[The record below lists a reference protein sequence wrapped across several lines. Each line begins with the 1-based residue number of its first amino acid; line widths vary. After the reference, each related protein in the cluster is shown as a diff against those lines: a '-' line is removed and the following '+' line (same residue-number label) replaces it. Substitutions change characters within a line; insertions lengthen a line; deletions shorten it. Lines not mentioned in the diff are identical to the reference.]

1 MSAGG
6 TLLNLD
12 LAANAPLNLL
22 AVQRFDPG
30 VIALQASVAFTTIY
44 VYEEP
49 TEAGKEGIW
58 VRGVCVEARK

>member
-6 TLLNLD
+6 ILLNLD
-12 LAANAPLNLL
+12 LAANAPLNLA

-30 VIALQASVAFTTIY
+30 VIALEASVAFTTIY

-49 TEAGKEGIW
+49 TETGKDGVW
-58 VRGVCVEARK
+58 VRWVVL